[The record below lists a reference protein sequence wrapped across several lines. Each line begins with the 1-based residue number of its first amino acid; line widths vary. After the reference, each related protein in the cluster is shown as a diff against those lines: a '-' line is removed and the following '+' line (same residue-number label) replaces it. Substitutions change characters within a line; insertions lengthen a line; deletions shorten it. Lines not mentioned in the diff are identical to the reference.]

1 MTSSI
6 SAASGVENQT
16 GHDGYMPARGGH
28 HSRQGDTKNVC
39 FGGDIDNNR
48 RKRNPLQESASFPGH
63 SEGNVDMPLQRARKS
78 NPAKT
83 SIDLGWVS
91 ADPWQVDEGFSPR
104 NTREP
109 CSDDVATLFHED
121 FDLSSKSDNEMET
134 DDLTECSDLA
144 GFNDDVPRRSNDK
157 SWIGGHKGNGPA
169 QTSAPAKSKSKTS
182 LSPRLGVLRSVA
194 SPVRLLPLPR
204 QSLKKKKLVSFKVSF
219 SKVEVRFYSRI
230 VSDHPD
236 CSGGPPI
243 GIGWEY
249 TPGQLFDVSKW
260 EHVRCKVR
268 KPPTELRLDHQK
280 RERTLRAWGFGDK
293 ELAAAVRALN
303 KSQAQRRTTVRNLG
317 VQKMEE
323 TFEQAAR
330 KEKSWL
336 LLRRA

>member
-6 SAASGVENQT
+6 CAAFGVENQT
-16 GHDGYMPARGGH
+16 GHDNYMPAYGGYH
-28 HSRQGDTKNVC
+28 FRQGDGKKVC
-39 FGGDIDNNR
+39 FGADIDNSR
-48 RKRNPLQESASFPGH
+48 ERNPLQVSASFPGR
-63 SEGNVDMPLQRARKS
+63 SEGNVDMSQQRATKS
-78 NPAKT
+78 KPPKT

-91 ADPWQVDEGFSPR
+91 ADPWQVGEGFA
-104 NTREP
+104 TRSTQEP
-109 CSDDVATLFHED
+109 CTGRDVATSFNED
-121 FDLSSKSDNEMET
+121 FDLSSASDNEMET

-157 SWIGGHKGNGPA
+157 SRIGGHKGNEPA
-169 QTSAPAKSKSKTS
+169 QASESIKSKSKTD
-182 LSPRLGVLRSVA
+182 LSPRLRELHSVA
-194 SPVRLLPLPR
+194 SPVPLLPLPR

-243 GIGWEY
+243 GIRWEY
-249 TPGQLFDVSKW
+249 TPGRLFDVSKW
-260 EHVRCKVR
+260 EHVRGKAR
-268 KPPTELRLDHQK
+268 KPPTELRLDRLK

-303 KSQAQRRTTVRNLG
+303 KAQAQRRTTVRNLG

-330 KEKSWL
+330 KVKSWL